1 MTNKDTFC
9 FKTSAGELVYSNAP
23 EYSDEAVKK
32 GPRGKSRSS
41 AKDCKAV
48 VFNIFYDMKQY
59 CVNDPYW
66 YNRLTSWSEGKVCNK
81 YRYFPENKILR
92 FSKTGNTKL
101 KKHELKLDPDDLQ
114 GSLQMIK
121 DFMSIHSAE
130 ASEMDILQC
139 RVREQ
144 KAHFVVQNK
153 ATNNRNLFNK
163 AEDSRKII
171 FDYVLEKYPNID
183 GEERDSMIDSI
194 VLLILS
200 NNMSSITVTDN
211 KLTDV
216 TGIGIDKKTGLYY
229 PILEKVKQIKNTG
242 MDKDDLDDDE
252 CETVKSQMGGAE
264 DTGDIA
270 RFRIF
275 MSKYQKTFMGATN

>member
-9 FKTSAGELVYSNAP
+9 FKTSSGELVYSNVP

-48 VFNIFYDMKQY
+48 VFSIFRDMKQY

-101 KKHELKLDPDDLQ
+101 KKHELKLDPDDLP

-121 DFMSIHSAE
+121 DFMSTHSAE

-139 RVREQ
+139 RVKEQ
-144 KAHFVVQNK
+144 KAYCVAPAK
-153 ATNNRNLFNK
+153 ANNRNLFNK

-171 FDYVLEKYPNID
+171 FDYVLDKYPDLD

-200 NNMSSITVTDN
+200 KNMSSINVTDN

-216 TGIGIDKKTGLYY
+216 TGINIDKKTGLYC
-229 PILEKVKQIKNTG
+229 PILEKVKPLKNIG
-242 MDKDDLDDDE
+242 ADKEDLDDDE
-252 CETVKSQMGGAE
+252 CETIKSQAGVGE
-264 DTGDIA
+264 DTNDIA
-270 RFRIF
+270 RFRLF
-275 MSKYQKTFMGATN
+275 MSKYQKTFIS

>member
-9 FKTSAGELVYSNAP
+9 FKTSSGELVYSNVP
-23 EYSDEAVKK
+23 EYSDEIVKK

-48 VFNIFYDMKQY
+48 LFNIFHEMRQY

-92 FSKTGNTKL
+92 FSKTGNTKM

-121 DFMSIHSAE
+121 EFMSTHSAE

-144 KAHFVVQNK
+144 KAYCDTPSRV
-153 ATNNRNLFNK
+153 NNRNLFNK

-171 FDYVLEKYPNID
+171 FDYVLDKYPDLN

-200 NNMSSITVTDN
+200 KNMSSISVSDN
-211 KLTDV
+211 KLADV

-229 PILEKVKQIKNTG
+229 PVLEKIKPLKNAIL
-242 MDKDDLDDDE
+242 DKEDFDDDE
-252 CETVKSQMGGAE
+252 CETVKSQVGGE
-264 DTGDIA
+264 DTSDIA

-275 MSKYQKTFMGATN
+275 MSKYQKTFIN